1 MADLPHGALSDPEL
15 LARHGAGD
23 PSALDALF
31 ERHETPLYC
40 FLLGI
45 LRDPHQAEDALQ
57 ETFVR
62 ALERLDGV
70 DPEQETLA
78 KEREGQLREALLG
91 LRQSYREA
99 VILRDV
105 EGFSYEEVA
114 DTLQISIGTVKSRI
128 SRGRLELRRKLEGS
142 L

>member
-1 MADLPHGALSDPEL
+1 VRRRKRDVTVS
-15 LARHGAGD
+15 
-23 PSALDALF
+23 LDATD
-31 ERHETPLYC
+31 ERNEQPLAAT
-40 FLLGI
+40 
-45 LRDPHQAEDALQ
+45 LRNDEAI
-57 ETFVR
+57 
-62 ALERLDGV
+62 

-78 KEREGQLREALLG
+78 KEREGQLREALMG

-114 DTLQISIGTVKSRI
+114 DALQISIGTVKSRI

>member
-1 MADLPHGALSDPEL
+1 MRNEEA
-15 LARHGAGD
+15 
-23 PSALDALF
+23 
-31 ERHETPLYC
+31 
-40 FLLGI
+40 
-45 LRDPHQAEDALQ
+45 
-57 ETFVR
+57 
-62 ALERLDGV
+62 V

-114 DTLQISIGTVKSRI
+114 DTLQISIGTVKSQLD
-128 SRGRLELRRKLEGS
+128 SQPRRA
-142 L
+142 